1 MLLLIKKE
9 TFFIKKKIKCFDKI
23 FKTILKFE
31 KSFVTL
37 SKEALDRCYY
47 A

>member
-9 TFFIKKKIKCFDKI
+9 TFLIKKIKCFDKN
-23 FKTILKFE
+23 FKTILKIE
-31 KSFVTL
+31 KSFVIL